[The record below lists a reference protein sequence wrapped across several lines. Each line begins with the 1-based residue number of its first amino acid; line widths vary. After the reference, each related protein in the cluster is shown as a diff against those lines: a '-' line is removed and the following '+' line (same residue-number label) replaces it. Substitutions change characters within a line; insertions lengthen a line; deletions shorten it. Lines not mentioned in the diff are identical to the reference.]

1 MESTVLSIVYGFF
14 LLGMPGGM
22 HGFYPYL
29 IMVVWQCQRSRLPD
43 GALWELQK
51 NPVYVTI

>member
-1 MESTVLSIVYGFF
+1 MGSTVLSIVYGFF

-29 IMVVWQCQRSRLPD
+29 IMVVWQCQRSRLAD

-51 NPVYVTI
+51 IPVYVTI